1 MLLFVI
7 CFNLCLTLL
16 NLYIVVRLWHLQQ
29 YLKCLTRTF
38 TKLEKCS
45 HRLLVP
51 APSNLTQ
58 MKQGTVQLRRYY
70 HLVARQLMFLESVL
84 QGLQAI
90 RIIWRYQRKLSNN

>member
-45 HRLLVP
+45 HRLLAP
-51 APSNLTQ
+51 APANLIH
-58 MKQGTVQLRRYY
+58 MKQGTVKLRRYY
-70 HLVARQLMFLESVL
+70 QLLARQLMLLESLL
-84 QGLQAI
+84 QGLQVI
-90 RIIWRYQRKLSNN
+90 RSIWRYQRKLIND